1 MQSST
6 FMRFAPSSFPS
17 PFHFATVTVCS
28 HSLFSFEKLSDWM
41 MIAPQEVENTKEGRT
56 LRMVHSSFASALRFL
71 HPDLDWNSS
80 PLNEQEFHL
89 RLLDGIKHKL
99 DITQVKLTPLLLF
112 LPPSLSHSHL
122 FFVQDWDW
130 YFINN
135 EEFMIPHGGHTLL
148 LHYGS
153 LFKMLKSLHPNIDWD
168 ESKFLMMGDKS
179 FWDLKSNRRA
189 LMDLIAQ
196 QLNIHQVK

>member
-1 MQSST
+1 
-6 FMRFAPSSFPS
+6 
-17 PFHFATVTVCS
+17 
-28 HSLFSFEKLSDWM
+28 M

-56 LRMVHSSFASALRFL
+56 LSMVHSSFASALRFL

-99 DITQVKLTPLLLF
+99 NITQVKLTPLLLF
-112 LPPSLSHSHL
+112 LPPSLSL
-122 FFVQDWDW
+122 TLFVQDWDW

-189 LMDLIAQ
+189 LMDLIGKEF
-196 QLNIHQVK
+196 NIHQVIYFVK